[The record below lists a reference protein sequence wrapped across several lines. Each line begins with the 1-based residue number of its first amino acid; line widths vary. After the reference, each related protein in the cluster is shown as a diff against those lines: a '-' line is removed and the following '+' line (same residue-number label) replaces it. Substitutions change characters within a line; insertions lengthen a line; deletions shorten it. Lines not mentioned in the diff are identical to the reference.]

1 MELNLDSLAS
11 SSSKVEDLANN
22 GIAGCFATLGSQL
35 KDLEESGPVNTLLEA
50 LSKVEKTYNEEV
62 IEPINN
68 YLNLS
73 RQQIPELDEFLKK
86 SNVDHVKSRKAT
98 TKKFGIDF
106 SAFQS

>member
-1 MELNLDSLAS
+1 MEFNLEKTEQAAS
-11 SSSKVEDLANN
+11 NAERLANEE
-22 GIAGCFATLGSQL
+22 IVGCFEELGAIL
-35 KDLEESGPVNTLLEA
+35 KDLQESGPVNTLLEA
-50 LSKVEKTYNEEV
+50 LSKVERTYNEEA

-68 YLNLS
+68 YLNLT
-73 RQQIPELDEFLKK
+73 RQQIPELDEFLRK